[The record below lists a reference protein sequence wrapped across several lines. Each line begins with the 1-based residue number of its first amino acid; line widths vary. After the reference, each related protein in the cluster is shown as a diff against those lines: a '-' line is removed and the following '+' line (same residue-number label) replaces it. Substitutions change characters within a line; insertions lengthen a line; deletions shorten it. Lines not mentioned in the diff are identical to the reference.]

1 MALQLQYDRINWND
15 PELMEALKRYRET
28 IDASSPLM
36 KSIDR
41 AFTSEEKIARQT
53 AYFTLLEN
61 YKVS

>member
-1 MALQLQYDRINWND
+1 
-15 PELMEALKRYRET
+15 
-28 IDASSPLM
+28 M